1 MTIWE
6 RPIRTYIETALKHI
20 SPEDSCALFLICF
33 DAGDMPDGTCPAA
46 EAIEEQGRFL
56 SALFRATDII
66 GRNDTG
72 EWVVFICG
80 SLTEAA
86 VTQKAEMIREKA
98 AEQGWRAFVAFQRD
112 QRHIRPGIF

>member
-33 DAGDMPDGTCPAA
+33 DAVDMPDGSCPAA
-46 EAIEEQGRFL
+46 EAVEEQGRFL

-72 EWVVFICG
+72 EWAVFICDSLGG
-80 SLTEAA
+80 SGGDP
-86 VTQKAEMIREKA
+86 KS
-98 AEQGWRAFVAFQRD
+98 GND
-112 QRHIRPGIF
+112 PGKSGGTGLAGLCRLPA